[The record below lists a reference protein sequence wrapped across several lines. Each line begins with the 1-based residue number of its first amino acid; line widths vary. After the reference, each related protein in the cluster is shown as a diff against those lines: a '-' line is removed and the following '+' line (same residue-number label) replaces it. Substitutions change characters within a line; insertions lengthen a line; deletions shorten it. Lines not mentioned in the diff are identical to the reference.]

1 MKNFEGPYGFTNDK
15 STIFFFHFNSD
26 QSELTNRVG
35 IGGGGGGLGTDHG
48 IGDHNEILLIG
59 KIFAFYIRV
68 ASVLLEN
75 LHIKGGCGGGGG

>member
-1 MKNFEGPYGFTNDK
+1 M
-15 STIFFFHFNSD
+15 
-26 QSELTNRVG
+26 
-35 IGGGGGGLGTDHG
+35 GTDHG

-75 LHIKGGCGGGGG
+75 LHIKGGRGVKFVISALHVT

>member
-1 MKNFEGPYGFTNDK
+1 M
-15 STIFFFHFNSD
+15 
-26 QSELTNRVG
+26 
-35 IGGGGGGLGTDHG
+35 GTDHG

-75 LHIKGGCGGGGG
+75 LHIKGGCGGGGVKVVISALHVT

>member
-1 MKNFEGPYGFTNDK
+1 MGA
-15 STIFFFHFNSD
+15 
-26 QSELTNRVG
+26 
-35 IGGGGGGLGTDHG
+35 GGLGTDHG

-75 LHIKGGCGGGGG
+75 LHIKGGCGGGG

>member
-1 MKNFEGPYGFTNDK
+1 M
-15 STIFFFHFNSD
+15 
-26 QSELTNRVG
+26 
-35 IGGGGGGLGTDHG
+35 GTDHG

-75 LHIKGGCGGGGG
+75 LHIKGGCGGEVKVLISALHVT